1 MPTREHRSAV
11 LRRYAETITNGDLEG
26 VLALFA
32 DDASVEDPVGL
43 PPITGAQRIRE
54 FYKFVIDGRARVTP
68 GIIRTSAEPYMA
80 AMPLEVEADRAGVV
94 ALVPE
99 AGTLDAPS
107 ELKARGQVWK
117 VEAVRAE
124 GNIPDLVLCPQ
135 NNGAVKL
142 SMRRPSRRPSAIPTG
157 FGIQAVAGQRKQV
170 RRLRVGSHFCPNF
183 TDALPT
189 TQMDRSTPGPPCRR
203 LRW

>member
-54 FYKFVIDGRARVTP
+54 FYKFVIDGGARVTA

-99 AGTLDAPS
+99 AGALDAPS
-107 ELKARGQVWK
+107 GRLLIRSIDVMTFNDAGLIVQM
-117 VEAVRAE
+117 RALW
-124 GNIPDLVLCPQ
+124 GAQNIEPV
-135 NNGAVKL
+135 
-142 SMRRPSRRPSAIPTG
+142 
-157 FGIQAVAGQRKQV
+157 
-170 RRLRVGSHFCPNF
+170 
-183 TDALPT
+183 
-189 TQMDRSTPGPPCRR
+189 
-203 LRW
+203 